1 MERVDGEIEA
11 QQQDIADIQEEAR
24 RAGVP
29 PGWLR

>member
-1 MERVDGEIEA
+1 VTKEIGDTTKLIG
-11 QQQDIADIQEEAR
+11 DIEEEAR